1 MVYIYQQ
8 LNTQP
13 ETFDFSLMEALK
25 FYMFITAAKY
35 WELFSN
41 GHEVPESICFLF
53 LREDSNNLEEFLVNH
68 LNAVGDSGGLE
79 MVRNQ

>member
-1 MVYIYQQ
+1 MVYIYKQ

-13 ETFDFSLMEALK
+13 ETYDFTLMEALK
-25 FYMFITAAKY
+25 FYMFITAAEY

-41 GHEVPESICFLF
+41 GKEVPESILFLF
-53 LREDSNNLEEFLVNH
+53 LREDSANLEDFLVNH

-79 MVRNQ
+79 MVRA